1 MKSFFILFSTT
12 LLSNAVLLQ
21 HKQLNNKSISEQA
34 IERMPDGK
42 KTVIEDEYSLMSDD
56 FANDEVG
63 SDDFIAVYNHEEGNK
78 DDDARYLKIT
88 FGKYSE

>member
-12 LLSNAVLLQ
+12 LLSDAVLLQ
-21 HKQLNNKSISEQA
+21 HKQSNHKSISEQA

-56 FANDEVG
+56 FVNDE
-63 SDDFIAVYNHEEGNK
+63 
-78 DDDARYLKIT
+78 
-88 FGKYSE
+88 